1 MKVQK
6 RDGNLEEVSF
16 DKIIRRISILC
27 TNPKYGRRLT
37 IDPITIAQKVC
48 SEIYDNVKTSE
59 LDALSSQISI
69 SMYSKHPDFGELASR
84 IIISNHQKETS
95 DNFSDVI
102 DELYQNNIIQK
113 YLYEFVM
120 IHKDE
125 INNKINHNLENNL
138 HHYNK

>member
-69 SMYSKHPDFGELASR
+69 SSHTSS
-84 IIISNHQKETS
+84 ISS
-95 DNFSDVI
+95 S
-102 DELYQNNIIQK
+102 IIQK
-113 YLYEFVM
+113 PSQS
-120 IHKDE
+120 
-125 INNKINHNLENNL
+125 
-138 HHYNK
+138 